1 MIREAINRE
10 LARRF
15 RADLK
20 PANAYQLAHAL
31 DLHPQSV
38 YRMLGDNR
46 PGFHTVHADRMMDAL
61 GLRIVRKGAK

>member
-10 LARRF
+10 LDRRG
-15 RADLK
+15 REK
-20 PANAYQLAHAL
+20 QTPANAYQLALAL

-46 PGFHTVHADRMMDAL
+46 PSFHTAQADAMMVKL
-61 GLRIVRKGAK
+61 GLRIVRKGAT